1 MHDKYLGFSLA
12 IISMA
17 GLGFSTFLYKRSTD
31 AIGPVNTTFFYY
43 LFSLCI
49 AVVVWL
55 LFREKDIEILKGL
68 HWPALIAIFLFTSV
82 LTFNFAVKYIEVSI
96 GSTVRS
102 LSFLVTVVLAVVFY
116 KEQLHIKDYA
126 ALMFAA
132 IAILLFSM
140 D

>member
-1 MHDKYLGFSLA
+1 MHDPKYLGFILA
-12 IISMA
+12 ILSMV

-55 LFREKDIEILKGL
+55 L
-68 HWPALIAIFLFTSV
+68 S
-82 LTFNFAVKYIEVSI
+82 
-96 GSTVRS
+96 
-102 LSFLVTVVLAVVFY
+102 
-116 KEQLHIKDYA
+116 YA
-126 ALMFAA
+126 ALVFAA
-132 IAILLFSM
+132 IAIILFSL